1 MSINNPRF
9 HRRSIRLPEYDYS
22 QEGVYYITICAQD
35 RKCLFG
41 EIRNGKIALSECGR
55 IVDDWWQ
62 RMPERYSGVILDEY
76 VIMPNHM
83 HAIIVV
89 IDDAICRGEVASPLG
104 GTVDGITK
112 PGDGVEMPGVAIS
125 SMGESVGG
133 MTNPGVGIEIPGEVT
148 SPMGGSVGDVMNPVD
163 GMTKPGEVTSP
174 LRGTGKHTLGQIL
187 AFYKYQTT
195 KSINAIYNSPGNKI
209 WQRNY
214 WEHVIRN
221 KKSLHKIREYI
232 RNNPWHWASDD
243 KNPQH
248 VMVPSYRDK

>member
-22 QEGVYYITICAQD
+22 QEGAYYITICTQS

-41 EIRNGKIALSECGR
+41 EIRNGKIILSECGK
-55 IVDDWWQ
+55 ITDDWWQ
-62 RMPERYSGVILDEY
+62 RMSERYSGVILDEY

-89 IDDAICRGEVASPLG
+89 IDDVICRGEVASPLG

-112 PGDGVEMPGVAIS
+112 LGDGVEI
-125 SMGESVGG
+125 
-133 MTNPGVGIEIPGEVT
+133 
-148 SPMGGSVGDVMNPVD
+148 
-163 GMTKPGEVTSP
+163 PGEVTSP
-174 LRGTGKHTLGQIL
+174 LRGAGKHTLGQIL
-187 AFYKYQTT
+187 AYYKYQTT
-195 KSINAIYNSPGNKI
+195 KSINAANNTPGNKI

-221 KKSLHKIREYI
+221 EKSLHKIRGYI
-232 RNNPWHWASDD
+232 RDNPLYWASDD
-243 KNPQH
+243 VNPERKIISQGVRAIH
-248 VMVPSYRDK
+248 ELPRQ

>member
-22 QEGVYYITICAQD
+22 QEGAYYITICTQY
-35 RKCLFG
+35 RNCLFG
-41 EIRNGKIALSECGR
+41 KIRNGKIALSECGR

-62 RMPERYSGVILDEY
+62 NIPERYSGVILDEY

-83 HAIIVV
+83 HAIIV
-89 IDDAICRGEVASPLG
+89 INDDGICRGEVASPLG
-104 GTVDGITK
+104 GTVDWVMK
-112 PGDGVEMPGVAIS
+112 PGDGVEIPGATIS
-125 SMGESVGG
+125 PVGESFD
-133 MTNPGVGIEIPGEVT
+133 GITI
-148 SPMGGSVGDVMNPVD
+148 
-163 GMTKPGEVTSP
+163 PGEVTSP

-195 KSINAIYNSPGNKI
+195 KSINAIYNSPGIKI

-221 KKSLHKIREYI
+221 EKSLHKIRGYI
-232 RNNPWHWASDD
+232 RDNPWHWAVDD
-243 KNPQH
+243 ENPEHIISSQRVRAIH
-248 VMVPSYRDK
+248 ELPRQ

>member
-1 MSINNPRF
+1 MFTNNSRF
-9 HRRSIRLPEYDYS
+9 HWPFDNAQGRRSIRLPEYDYS
-22 QEGVYYITICAQD
+22 QEGAYYITICTQD

-41 EIRNGKIALSECGR
+41 KIRNGKIALSECGR

-62 RMPERYSGVILDEY
+62 NIPERYSGVVLDEY

-83 HAIIVV
+83 HGII
-89 IDDAICRGEVASPLG
+89 IITDDAICRGEVTSPLG

-112 PGDGVEMPGVAIS
+112 PGDGVEIPGAAIS
-125 SMGESVGG
+125 SMGESVD
-133 MTNPGVGIEIPGEVT
+133 GITI
-148 SPMGGSVGDVMNPVD
+148 
-163 GMTKPGEVTSP
+163 PGEVTSP

-221 KKSLHKIREYI
+221 EKSLHKIRGYI
-232 RNNPWHWASDD
+232 RDNPWHWTSDD
-243 KNPQH
+243 ENPEHIISSQRVRAIH
-248 VMVPSYRDK
+248 ELPRQ